1 MCQHCHCRI
10 HPQNSGEQNTSHSK
24 RLRSLRGAES
34 EADEMIKQEQLRPLQ
49 LSGAPQTSETI
60 PAHPHSGFFFHH
72 FFFIFLRI
80 YQIFMENIVR
90 FNIFCFHS
98 YRIRIPH
105 SGAKRRK
112 KKKKRKQNL
121 KKLRIGRYL
130 HTQWQSCKKKH
141 CSRRNEKMLR
151 MFHETCV
158 P

>member
-112 KKKKRKQNL
+112 KKKKTETKSEKIEDRPLFTHTMAKLQ
-121 KKLRIGRYL
+121 KKNIVPEEM
-130 HTQWQSCKKKH
+130 KK
-141 CSRRNEKMLR
+141 C
-151 MFHETCV
+151 
-158 P
+158 

>member
-72 FFFIFLRI
+72 FFLFFYEFIKFSWKTLSDL
-80 YQIFMENIVR
+80 IFFVFIATASG
-90 FNIFCFHS
+90 F
-98 YRIRIPH
+98 RIP
-105 SGAKRRK
+105 AQKEEKR
-112 KKKKRKQNL
+112 KKKRKQNL
-121 KKLRIGRYL
+121 KKIEDRPLFT
-130 HTQWQSCKKKH
+130 HTMAKKVAKK
-141 CSRRNEKMLR
+141 NI
-151 MFHETCV
+151 V
-158 P
+158 PEEMKKC

>member
-72 FFFIFLRI
+72 FFLVNRPRVQCFVSQDHCRRLRSIAIFPFFL
-80 YQIFMENIVR
+80 FDV
-90 FNIFCFHS
+90 FPLFCLYFLPVS
-98 YRIRIPH
+98 
-105 SGAKRRK
+105 SLELCACAACVCVC
-112 KKKKRKQNL
+112 L
-121 KKLRIGRYL
+121 CAVDALGRGI
-130 HTQWQSCKKKH
+130 
-141 CSRRNEKMLR
+141 
-151 MFHETCV
+151 
-158 P
+158 